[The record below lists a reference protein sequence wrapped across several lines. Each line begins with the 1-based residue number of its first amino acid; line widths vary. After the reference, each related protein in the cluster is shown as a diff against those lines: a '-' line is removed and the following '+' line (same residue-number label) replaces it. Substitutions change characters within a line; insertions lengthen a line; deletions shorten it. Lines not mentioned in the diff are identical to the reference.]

1 MLLIHFMKSRWK
13 IESKPNPNSSTGA
26 TAREMRSYNGGNVFY
41 VSHNKQMVFRI
52 KNIIRR

>member
-13 IESKPNPNSSTGA
+13 IESKPNPNSRTGA
-26 TAREMRSYNGGNVFY
+26 TAREMRSYNGGNIFN